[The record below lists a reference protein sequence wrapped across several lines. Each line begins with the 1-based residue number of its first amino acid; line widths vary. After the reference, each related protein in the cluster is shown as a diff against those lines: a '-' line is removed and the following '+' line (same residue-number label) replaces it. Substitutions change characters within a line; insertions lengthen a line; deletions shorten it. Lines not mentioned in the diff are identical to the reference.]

1 MRDNKTSSNFE
12 RTRDRTD
19 VGVTIATGMQRGG
32 AVKIEDREGQ
42 QLAETTLTVDD
53 RELVDLLQGLADI
66 IEGDRAHLHFS
77 QPGGPQLVVR
87 RDAEGGAEPLLKQM
101 DWWVGPLVLLAVLF
115 IIVGAVTVGRWAVG
129 LL

>member
-1 MRDNKTSSNFE
+1 M
-12 RTRDRTD
+12 
-19 VGVTIATGMQRGG
+19 
-32 AVKIEDREGQ
+32 KIEDREGE
-42 QLAETTLTVDD
+42 QLAETTVTVDD

-66 IEGDRAHLHFS
+66 IEGDRPHLHFS

-115 IIVGAVTVGRWAVG
+115 IVVGAATVVRWAVG